1 MLFFLVYTRKEL
13 GTSKPFDPV
22 AEVLQPANM
31 FSDLRMMSDRQ
42 DFFFVAHP
50 LQNLIKWAPRQVFR
64 LFGRFLTMGSIMFY
78 SFRSKIIASFLGV
91 TFLVGA
97 VSLLVGGHLLNKS
110 VFGEAR
116 NRVSQDLNAAREM
129 YDSRVRMIEVSLNI
143 TTLGYGFISS
153 FRDGNTSDLVFRLG
167 RMAQHAGLDFAG
179 LTDEKG
185 QVICH
190 IGPHP
195 IPAKASQ
202 SPNPIVAQALKKQT
216 LVSGTVL
223 LSEESLKFE
232 NPRLAER
239 ARIDIIQTPGV
250 GPVAAKVVTSGLTLS
265 AGVPI
270 DHEGRLLGVLYG
282 GILLNRDERI
292 VDTVRGTVFRN
303 EEYKGRSIGRATI
316 FLKDVRVATNV
327 PAPDGGRAIGT
338 RVAEDVREHVLD
350 KGERWTKQALV
361 VTEWYI
367 TAYEPI
373 KDIFDKT
380 VGILGMGVLEEKYV
394 DLRWRTLASFVL
406 ITLAG
411 MALATL
417 LGCFLAGKIIHP
429 VRRLILASQQVTEGS
444 LTPDIG
450 PVSSGEMAVLQ
461 KTFKEMVA
469 AMGRRRAE
477 SQDRLVLSERQA
489 SVGRLAAGV
498 AHEINNPLTG
508 VLTYTHMLLRRKD
521 LNEDVRADLQ
531 TIAEATE
538 RVRKIVK
545 GLLDFSRQTK
555 LDREQVDVNRLI
567 SSTIAL
573 MENQALV
580 KGISIVLKPGID
592 LRSVNMDRN
601 QFQSVLLNIL
611 INALDATKPGDSI
624 TLSTSNSPVVNEA
637 GQQGIEI
644 SIADTGCGIP
654 PEHLN
659 KLFDPFFTTKEV
671 GHGTGL
677 GLAVTLGIVQRHGGT
692 ISVDSEVGKGT
703 TFTIWVPLEGRVK

>member
-1 MLFFLVYTRKEL
+1 M
-13 GTSKPFDPV
+13 
-22 AEVLQPANM
+22 
-31 FSDLRMMSDRQ
+31 
-42 DFFFVAHP
+42 
-50 LQNLIKWAPRQVFR
+50 
-64 LFGRFLTMGSIMFY
+64 
-78 SFRSKIIASFLGV
+78 
-91 TFLVGA
+91 
-97 VSLLVGGHLLNKS
+97 NKS
-110 VFGEAR
+110 VLGEAR
-116 NRVSQDLNAAREM
+116 NRVAQDLNAAREM
-129 YDSRVRMIEVSLNI
+129 YDNRVRMIEVSLNI
-143 TTLGYGFISS
+143 TTLGYGFIVTL
-153 FRDGNTSDLVFRLG
+153 RDRDTSDLVFRLG

-179 LTDEKG
+179 ITDEKG
-185 QVICH
+185 QTICR
-190 IGPHP
+190 IGPHS
-195 IPAKASQ
+195 IPGKKSQ
-202 SPNPIVAQALKKQT
+202 STNPIVTQALEKKT
-216 LVSGTVL
+216 LASGAIV
-223 LSEESLKFE
+223 LSEEFLNAE
-232 NPRLAER
+232 NPQLAER
-239 ARIDIIQTPGV
+239 ARVDIIPAPGATPTKE
-250 GPVAAKVVTSGLTLS
+250 KVVTSGLTLS
-265 AGVPI
+265 AGVPVL
-270 DHEGRLLGVLYG
+270 HEGQLLGVLYG
-282 GILLNRDERI
+282 GILLNRDENI

-316 FLKDVRVATNV
+316 FLNDVRVATNV
-327 PAPDGGRAIGT
+327 PAHDGGRAIGT
-338 RVAEDVREHVLD
+338 KVAEDVREHVLE
-350 KGERWTKQALV
+350 KGERWTKRAV
-361 VTEWYI
+361 VITDWYI

-417 LGCFLAGKIIHP
+417 LGCFMAGKIINP
-429 VRRLILASQQVTEGS
+429 VHRLIRASQQVTEGS

-461 KTFKEMVA
+461 NTFKEMVA

-477 SQDRLVLSERQA
+477 SQDRLLLSERQA

-521 LNEDVRADLQ
+521 LNEEVRADLQ
-531 TIAEATE
+531 TVAEATE

-567 SSTIAL
+567 SNTIAL

-580 KGISIVLKPGID
+580 KGIGMAFKPGDD
-592 LRSVNMDRN
+592 LHTVNMDRN
-601 QFQSVLLNIL
+601 QFQSVLLNVL

-624 TLSTSNSPVVNEA
+624 TVSTSNSPVVNEA
-637 GQQGIEI
+637 GQEGIEI
-644 SIADTGCGIP
+644 SVADTGCGIP

-677 GLAVTLGIVQRHGGT
+677 GLSVTLGIVQRHGGS
-692 ISVDSEVGKGT
+692 IQVASEVGKGA

>member
-1 MLFFLVYTRKEL
+1 LTK
-13 GTSKPFDPV
+13 T
-22 AEVLQPANM
+22 VL
-31 FSDLRMMSDRQ
+31 
-42 DFFFVAHP
+42 
-50 LQNLIKWAPRQVFR
+50 
-64 LFGRFLTMGSIMFY
+64 
-78 SFRSKIIASFLGV
+78 
-91 TFLVGA
+91 
-97 VSLLVGGHLLNKS
+97 
-110 VFGEAR
+110 GEAR
-116 NRVSQDLNAAREM
+116 NRVAQDLNAAREM
-129 YDSRVRMIEVSLNI
+129 YENRIRMIEVALNI
-143 TTLGYGFISS
+143 TTLGYGFIVTV
-153 FRDGNTSDLVFRLG
+153 RDRDASDLVVRLG
-167 RMAQHAGLDFAG
+167 RMAQHGGLDFAG
-179 LTDEKG
+179 ITDEKG
-185 QVICH
+185 QTICR
-190 IGPHP
+190 IGTHSMPG
-195 IPAKASQ
+195 KKSQ
-202 SPNPIVAQALKKQT
+202 PPNPIVTQALEKKT
-216 LVSGTVL
+216 LASGTVV
-223 LSEESLKFE
+223 LSEEFLNFE
-232 NPRLAER
+232 NPQLAER
-239 ARIDIIQTPGV
+239 ARVDIIATPGAT
-250 GPVAAKVVTSGLTLS
+250 PLTEKAVTSGLTLS

-270 DHEGRLLGVLYG
+270 LHEGQLLGVLYG
-282 GILLNRDERI
+282 GILLNRDEKI

-327 PAPDGGRAIGT
+327 PSQDGGRAIGT
-338 RVAEDVREHVLD
+338 RVAEDVREHVLE
-350 KGERWTKQALV
+350 KGERWTKQAMV
-361 VTEWYI
+361 ITDWYI

-406 ITLAG
+406 VTLAG

-417 LGCFLAGKIIHP
+417 LGCFLAAKIFNP
-429 VRRLILASQQVTEGS
+429 VHRLIRASRQVTEGS

-461 KTFKEMVA
+461 RTFKEMVA

-477 SQDRLVLSERQA
+477 SQDRLLLSERQA

-521 LNEDVRADLQ
+521 LNEEVRADLK
-531 TIAEATE
+531 TIVEATE

-555 LDREQVDVNRLI
+555 PDREQVDVNRLI
-567 SSTIAL
+567 SGTMAL
-573 MENQALV
+573 MENQALL
-580 KGISIVLKPGID
+580 KGVGMVFKPGHD
-592 LRSVNMDRN
+592 LHMANMDRN
-601 QFQSVLLNIL
+601 QFQSVLLNLL

-624 TLSTSNSPVVNEA
+624 TLSTANSPVRNEA
-637 GQQGIEI
+637 DQEGIEI

-677 GLAVTLGIVQRHGGT
+677 GLSVTLGIVQRHGGT
-692 ISVDSEVGKGT
+692 VQVTSEVGKGS
-703 TFTIWVPLEGRVK
+703 TFTIWVPLEGRVR

>member
-1 MLFFLVYTRKEL
+1 MRTGL
-13 GTSKPFDPV
+13 
-22 AEVLQPANM
+22 
-31 FSDLRMMSDRQ
+31 
-42 DFFFVAHP
+42 FFVAHP
-50 LQNLIKWAPRQVFR
+50 LQILIGCRFWQGRR
-64 LFGRFLTMGSIMFY
+64 LSGSFHHQRIKVIY

-91 TFLVGA
+91 TFLVGT

-110 VFGEAR
+110 VLGEAR
-116 NRVSQDLNAAREM
+116 NRVAQDLNAAREM
-129 YDSRVRMIEVSLNI
+129 YQNRIKMIEVALNI
-143 TTLGYGFISS
+143 TTLGYGFIVTL
-153 FRDGNTSDLVFRLG
+153 RDRDTADLVLRLG
-167 RMAQHAGLDFAG
+167 RMAEHAGLDFAG
-179 LTDEKG
+179 ITDEKG
-185 QVICH
+185 RPICR
-190 IGPHP
+190 IGPHS
-195 IPAKASQ
+195 IPTRTNL
-202 SPNPIVAQALKKQT
+202 SPHPIVLRALERRA
-216 LVSGTVL
+216 LSSGTVL
-223 LSEESLKFE
+223 LNEEFLAQE
-232 NPRLAER
+232 NPQLAER
-239 ARIDIIQTPGV
+239 ARVDIVPTPGV
-250 GPVAAKVVTSGLTLS
+250 SPAREKVMTTGLTLS

-270 DHEGRLLGVLYG
+270 FYEGQLLGVLYG

-327 PAPDGGRAIGT
+327 PAQDGGRAIGT
-338 RVAEDVREHVLD
+338 RVAQDVREHVLE
-350 KGERWTKQALV
+350 KGERWTKRAV
-361 VTEWYI
+361 VITDWYI

-373 KDIFDKT
+373 KDIFDKI

-394 DLRWRTLASFVL
+394 DLRWKTLASFVL

-417 LGCFLAGKIIHP
+417 LGCFMADKIINP
-429 VRRLILASQQVTEGS
+429 VHRLIRASQQVTEGS
-444 LTPDIG
+444 LTPDMG

-461 KTFKEMVA
+461 KTFREMVA

-521 LNEDVRADLQ
+521 LNEEVRADLQ

-580 KGISIVLKPGID
+580 KGISMVFKPGDD
-592 LRSVNMDRN
+592 LHTVNMDRN
-601 QFQSVLLNIL
+601 QFQSVLLNVL

-624 TLSTSNSPVVNEA
+624 TLSTSNSAVVNES

-654 PEHLN
+654 PEHMN

-677 GLAVTLGIVQRHGGT
+677 GLSVTLGIVQRHGGT
-692 ISVDSEVGKGT
+692 IQVTSEVGKGS
-703 TFTIWVPLEGRVK
+703 TFTIWVPLEGRAR

>member
-1 MLFFLVYTRKEL
+1 MT
-13 GTSKPFDPV
+13 
-22 AEVLQPANM
+22 EVLQPINI
-31 FSDLRMMSDRQ
+31 FSDLRRMLDRQ
-42 DFFFVAHP
+42 DFFFVACP
-50 LQNLIKWAPRQVFR
+50 LQNLIRWAPRQVFH

-129 YDSRVRMIEVSLNI
+129 YESRVRMIEVSLNV

-202 SPNPIVAQALKKQT
+202 SPNPIVAQALKTQT

-223 LSEESLKFE
+223 LGEESLKFE

-250 GPVAAKVVTSGLTLS
+250 GPVTDKVVTSGLTLS

-270 DHEGRLLGVLYG
+270 DQEGRLLGVLYG

-350 KGERWTKQALV
+350 KGERWTKQAMV

-380 VGILGMGVLEEKYV
+380 VGILGMGVLEEKYA

-580 KGISIVLKPGID
+580 KGISIVLKPGND
-592 LRSVNMDRN
+592 LRLVNMDRN

>member
-1 MLFFLVYTRKEL
+1 
-13 GTSKPFDPV
+13 
-22 AEVLQPANM
+22 
-31 FSDLRMMSDRQ
+31 
-42 DFFFVAHP
+42 
-50 LQNLIKWAPRQVFR
+50 
-64 LFGRFLTMGSIMFY
+64 MGSNMFY

-97 VSLLVGGHLLNKS
+97 VSLLVGGHLLNKT

-129 YDSRVRMIEVSLNI
+129 YESRVRMIEVSLNI
-143 TTLGYGFISS
+143 TTLGYGFLGA
-153 FRDGNTSDLVFRLG
+153 FRDGNTSDLVFRLS
-167 RMAQHAGLDFAG
+167 RMAHHAGLDFAG
-179 LTDEKG
+179 ITDEHG
-185 QVICH
+185 ETICR
-190 IGPHP
+190 IGPHS
-195 IPAKASQ
+195 IPANKGQ
-202 SPNPIVAQALKKQT
+202 PPNPIVTQALNKKT
-216 LVSGTVL
+216 LASGTVV
-223 LSEESLKFE
+223 LSEELLASE
-232 NPRLAER
+232 NPQLAER
-239 ARIDIIQTPGV
+239 ARVDVIQNPGAGPTPE
-250 GPVAAKVVTSGLTLS
+250 KVVTSGLTLS
-265 AGVPI
+265 AGVPVFQ
-270 DHEGRLLGVLYG
+270 EGQLLGVLYG

-303 EEYKGRSIGRATI
+303 EVYKGRSIGRATI

-327 PAPDGGRAIGT
+327 PAQDGGRAIGT
-338 RVAEDVREHVLD
+338 RVAEDVREHVLEE
-350 KGERWTKQALV
+350 GERWTKQAMV
-361 VTEWYI
+361 ITEWYI

-373 KDIFDKT
+373 KDIFGKI

-417 LGCFLAGKIIHP
+417 LGCFLAGKIINP

-450 PVSSGEMAVLQ
+450 PVSSGELAVLQ
-461 KTFKEMVA
+461 NTFKEMVA

-555 LDREQVDVNRLI
+555 LDREEVDVNRLI
-567 SSTIAL
+567 SSTMSL

-580 KGISIVLKPGID
+580 KGISMEFKPGDD
-592 LRSVNMDRN
+592 LHTVNMDRN
-601 QFQSVLLNIL
+601 QFQSVVLNIL
-611 INALDATKPGDSI
+611 INAMDATKPGDTI

-654 PEHLN
+654 PEHMN

-677 GLAVTLGIVQRHGGT
+677 GLAVSLGIVQRHGGT
-692 ISVDSEVGKGT
+692 ISVQSEVGKGAA
-703 TFTIWVPLEGRVK
+703 FTIWVPLEGRVK

>member
-1 MLFFLVYTRKEL
+1 
-13 GTSKPFDPV
+13 
-22 AEVLQPANM
+22 
-31 FSDLRMMSDRQ
+31 
-42 DFFFVAHP
+42 
-50 LQNLIKWAPRQVFR
+50 
-64 LFGRFLTMGSIMFY
+64 MFY

-97 VSLLVGGHLLNKS
+97 VSLLVGGHFLNKS
-110 VFGEAR
+110 VLGEAR
-116 NRVSQDLNAAREM
+116 NRVAQDLNAAREM
-129 YDSRVRMIEVSLNI
+129 YENSVRMIEVSLNI
-143 TTLGYGFISS
+143 TTLGYGFIVA
-153 FRDGNTSDLVFRLG
+153 FRDGDTSDLVFRLG
-167 RMAQHAGLDFAG
+167 RMAQHGGLDFAG
-179 LTDEKG
+179 ITDEKG
-185 QVICH
+185 QTVCR
-190 IGPHP
+190 IGPHS
-195 IPAKASQ
+195 IPGGKSQ
-202 SPNPIVAQALKKQT
+202 SPNPIVTQALEKKT
-216 LVSGTVL
+216 LASGAVV
-223 LSEESLKFE
+223 LSEEFLNAE
-232 NPRLAER
+232 NPQLAER
-239 ARIDIIQTPGV
+239 ARVDIIPTPG
-250 GPVAAKVVTSGLTLS
+250 AAPAAEKVVTSGLTLS

-270 DHEGRLLGVLYG
+270 LHEGQLLGVLYG
-282 GILLNRDERI
+282 GILLNRDEKI

-327 PAPDGGRAIGT
+327 PSQDGGRAIGT
-338 RVAEDVREHVLD
+338 RVAEDVRQHVLD
-350 KGERWTKQALV
+350 KGERWTKRAV
-361 VTEWYI
+361 VITDWYI

-373 KDIFDKT
+373 KDVFDNT

-394 DLRWRTLASFVL
+394 DLRWRTLSSFVL

-417 LGCFLAGKIIHP
+417 LGCLIAGRIINP
-429 VRRLILASQQVTEGS
+429 VHRLIRASQQVTEGS
-444 LTPDIG
+444 LAPDIG

-461 KTFKEMVA
+461 NTFKEMVA

-477 SQDRLVLSERQA
+477 SQDRLLLSEKQA

-521 LNEDVRADLQ
+521 LNEEVRADLQ

-567 SSTIAL
+567 SNTMAL
-573 MENQALV
+573 MENQALL
-580 KGISIVLKPGID
+580 KGIGMVFKPGDD
-592 LRSVNMDRN
+592 LHMANMDRN
-601 QFQSVLLNIL
+601 HFQSVLLNIL

-624 TLSTSNSPVVNEA
+624 TVSTSNSPVMNEA
-637 GQQGIEI
+637 GQEGMEI

-677 GLAVTLGIVQRHGGT
+677 GLSVTLGIVQRHGGSIQVT
-692 ISVDSEVGKGT
+692 SEVGKGS
-703 TFTIWVPLEGRVK
+703 TFTIWVPLEGRVE

>member
-1 MLFFLVYTRKEL
+1 
-13 GTSKPFDPV
+13 
-22 AEVLQPANM
+22 
-31 FSDLRMMSDRQ
+31 
-42 DFFFVAHP
+42 
-50 LQNLIKWAPRQVFR
+50 
-64 LFGRFLTMGSIMFY
+64 MFY

-97 VSLLVGGHLLNKS
+97 VSLIVGGHLLNKS
-110 VFGEAR
+110 VLGEAR
-116 NRVSQDLNAAREM
+116 NRVAQDLNAAREM
-129 YDSRVRMIEVSLNI
+129 YDNRVRMIEVSLNI
-143 TTLGYGFISS
+143 TTLGYGFIVTL
-153 FRDGNTSDLVFRLG
+153 RDRDTSDLVFRLG

-179 LTDEKG
+179 ITDERG
-185 QVICH
+185 QTICR
-190 IGPHP
+190 IGPHS
-195 IPAKASQ
+195 IPGKKNQ
-202 SPNPIVAQALKKQT
+202 SLNPIVTQALEKKT
-216 LVSGTVL
+216 LASGAIV
-223 LSEESLKFE
+223 LSEEFLNAE
-232 NPRLAER
+232 NPQLAER
-239 ARIDIIQTPGV
+239 ARVDIISTPGAT
-250 GPVAAKVVTSGLTLS
+250 PAAEKVVTSGLTLS
-265 AGVPI
+265 AGVPVL
-270 DHEGRLLGVLYG
+270 HEGQLLGVLYG
-282 GILLNRDERI
+282 GILLNRDEKI

-316 FLKDVRVATNV
+316 FLRDVRVATNV
-327 PAPDGGRAIGT
+327 PSQDGGRAIGT

-350 KGERWTKQALV
+350 KGERWTKRAVV
-361 VTEWYI
+361 VTDWYI

-394 DLRWRTLASFVL
+394 DLRWRTISSFVL
-406 ITLAG
+406 IILAG

-417 LGCFLAGKIIHP
+417 LAWFMAGKIINP
-429 VRRLILASQQVTEGS
+429 VHRLIRASQQVTEGS

-461 KTFKEMVA
+461 NTFKEMVA

-477 SQDRLVLSERQA
+477 SQDRLLLSERQA

-521 LNEDVRADLQ
+521 LNEEVRADLQ
-531 TIAEATE
+531 TIVEATE

-567 SSTIAL
+567 GNTIAL
-573 MENQALV
+573 MENQALL
-580 KGISIVLKPGID
+580 KGVGMVFKPGHD
-592 LRSVNMDRN
+592 LHMVNMDRN

-611 INALDATKPGDSI
+611 INALDATKPGDTI
-624 TLSTSNSPVVNEA
+624 TASTANSPVINEA
-637 GQQGIEI
+637 GQEGIEI

-677 GLAVTLGIVQRHGGT
+677 GLSVTLGIVQRHGGS
-692 ISVDSEVGKGT
+692 IQVASEVGQGA

>member
-1 MLFFLVYTRKEL
+1 
-13 GTSKPFDPV
+13 
-22 AEVLQPANM
+22 
-31 FSDLRMMSDRQ
+31 
-42 DFFFVAHP
+42 
-50 LQNLIKWAPRQVFR
+50 
-64 LFGRFLTMGSIMFY
+64 MFY

-91 TFLVGA
+91 TFLVGT
-97 VSLLVGGHLLNKS
+97 VSLLVGGHFLNKS
-110 VFGEAR
+110 VLGEAR
-116 NRVSQDLNAAREM
+116 NRVAQDLNAAREM
-129 YDSRVRMIEVSLNI
+129 YDNRVRIIEVSLNI
-143 TTLGYGFISS
+143 TTLGYGFIVAL
-153 FRDGNTSDLVFRLG
+153 RDRDTSDLVFRLG
-167 RMAQHAGLDFAG
+167 RMAQYGGLDFAG
-179 LTDEKG
+179 ITDEKG
-185 QVICH
+185 QTICR
-190 IGPHP
+190 IGPHS
-195 IPAKASQ
+195 IPGKKSQ
-202 SPNPIVAQALKKQT
+202 SPNLIVTQALEKKT
-216 LVSGTVL
+216 LASGALV
-223 LSEESLKFE
+223 LSEEFLNSE
-232 NPRLAER
+232 NPQLAER
-239 ARIDIIQTPGV
+239 ARVDIVPIPGAS
-250 GPVAAKVVTSGLTLS
+250 PATEKVVTSGLTLS
-265 AGVPI
+265 AGVPVL
-270 DHEGRLLGVLYG
+270 HEGQLLGVLYG

-327 PAPDGGRAIGT
+327 PSQDGGRAIGT
-338 RVAEDVREHVLD
+338 RVAEDVRQHVLD
-350 KGERWTKQALV
+350 KGERWTKRAV
-361 VTEWYI
+361 VITDWYI

-394 DLRWRTLASFVL
+394 DLRWRTLSSFVL

-417 LGCFLAGKIIHP
+417 LGCFMAGRIINP
-429 VRRLILASQQVTEGS
+429 VHRLIRASQQVTEGS

-461 KTFKEMVA
+461 NTFKEMVA

-477 SQDRLVLSERQA
+477 SQDRLLLSERQA

-521 LNEDVRADLQ
+521 LNEEVRADLQ

-567 SSTIAL
+567 SNTIAL
-573 MENQALV
+573 MENQALL
-580 KGISIVLKPGID
+580 KGIGMMFKPGDD
-592 LRSVNMDRN
+592 LHMVNMDRS

-624 TLSTSNSPVVNEA
+624 TVSTSKSPVANEA
-637 GQQGIEI
+637 GQEGIEI

-677 GLAVTLGIVQRHGGT
+677 GLSVTLGIVQRHGGNIQVT
-692 ISVDSEVGKGT
+692 SEVGKGS
-703 TFTIWVPLEGRVK
+703 TFTIWVPLEGLVK